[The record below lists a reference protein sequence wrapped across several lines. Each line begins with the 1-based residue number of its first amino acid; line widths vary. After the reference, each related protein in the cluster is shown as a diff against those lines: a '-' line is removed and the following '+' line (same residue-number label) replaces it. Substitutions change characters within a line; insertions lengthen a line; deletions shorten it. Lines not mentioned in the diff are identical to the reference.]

1 MKMFVPKTID
11 TQPETATNTKK
22 KKILSTKIED
32 LKTKQNYRIFLQN
45 NFNKSI
51 ENQSQNLYK
60 TFFFVIFK
68 YLEYMEI
75 FIYIYFVLL
84 NAFL

>member
-60 TFFFVIFK
+60 TFFCNI
-68 YLEYMEI
+68 
-75 FIYIYFVLL
+75 
-84 NAFL
+84 